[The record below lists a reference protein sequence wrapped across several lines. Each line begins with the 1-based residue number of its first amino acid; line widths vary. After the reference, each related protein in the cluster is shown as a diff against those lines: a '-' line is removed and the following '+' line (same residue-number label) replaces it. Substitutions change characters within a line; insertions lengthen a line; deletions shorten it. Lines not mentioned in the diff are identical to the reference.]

1 METKFVIAETK
12 TFVLKIVVVLMQ
24 INKKNRG
31 NHNKFRANSNRL
43 CGKQHAP
50 CENKNISC
58 CNKIVAYVN

>member
-12 TFVLKIVVVLMQ
+12 TCVLKIFCVRMQ
-24 INKKNRG
+24 INKKIRG

-58 CNKIVAYVN
+58 CNEIVAYVN